1 MRRRKGG
8 KKLTGTINDYPLVR
22 ITCFDWLSSAEWMS
36 IPKGEKIEPCKCF
49 AVGWLFVKTKFK
61 ISLFSTWSEDP
72 DGIEI
77 GSIET
82 IPRTWVEK
90 INKIKTK

>member
-1 MRRRKGG
+1 
-8 KKLTGTINDYPLVR
+8 
-22 ITCFDWLSSAEWMS
+22 
-36 IPKGEKIEPCKCF
+36 
-49 AVGWLFVKTKFK
+49 VGWLFVKTKFK